1 MACHEG
7 DLDMHAFE
15 YINRKGVSYYLHGG
29 AGRDG
34 TTRYTLKRTKDG
46 ALTELPAGYEVVES
60 VNGQA
65 SVRRTRV
72 RHISPEEEALVR
84 DGLTRHDRS
93 DYRLEI
99 KGLDITVCEP
109 DRDPAALAADF
120 NPLKTM
126 PAGIGARLE
135 ALVRERFGEQVVD
148 QYIRERQAS
157 LRQQV
162 ERTVRYTP
170 LLRFKLVDQK
180 NRVFEVARMTY
191 RGEGGWHALD
201 SLPLATAVAKYVK
214 HLGRDSFFELI

>member
-1 MACHEG
+1 MR
-7 DLDMHAFE
+7 AFQ
-15 YINRKGVSYYLHGG
+15 YINRKGVSYYLHSR
-29 AGRDG
+29 AGCDG
-34 TTRYTLKRTKDG
+34 NTRYTLKRTKEG

-72 RHISPEEEALVR
+72 RHISPEEEASVR
-84 DGLTRHDRS
+84 YGLERHDLS

-99 KGLDITVCEP
+99 KGLDITVFEP
-109 DRDPAALAADF
+109 DRDPAGLAAEF
-120 NPLKTM
+120 NPLMTM
-126 PAGIGARLE
+126 PAGIGARVE
-135 ALVRERFGEQVVD
+135 AMVRERFGEEVVD
-148 QYIRERQAS
+148 QYICDRQEA
-157 LRQQV
+157 LQQQV

-170 LLRFKLVDQK
+170 VLRFKLVDRK